1 MDPERRRWLENLG
14 AACKKVL
21 ADLGADRR
29 HAALGEDVKKL
40 LARIRAEQDE
50 KAE

>member
-1 MDPERRRWLENLG
+1 MDPERRRWLEKLA

-29 HAALGEDVKKL
+29 HAALAEDVEKL
-40 LARIRAEQDE
+40 LTRTKEELRGET
-50 KAE
+50 K